1 MSARAVVLGLAAA
14 LAVSATSYG
23 VHASAHGSR
32 VNFDGRGT
40 SVAGTAIGRPV
51 AGTQCPTFPA
61 DNYWHADIRSLPVD
75 SHSKQWLSHMSPSVD
90 LHPDFGPSFG
100 HGPNY
105 GIPITVVGH
114 DHPRVKVR
122 FQYGSESDHVRYPL
136 GADTRIEGGRRSS
149 GDRHAIIVDKG
160 SCRLYETFATHEK
173 NGHWHAGSGA
183 TWSLTSDKLRPNGWT
198 SADAAGLPIL
208 PGLLRWNEVKRHDID
223 HAIRF
228 TTDLTSSHH
237 LWPARHDAS
246 DIRSW
251 HYPPMG
257 ARFRLRAS
265 YHPTGMGAKARAVVH
280 AMKVYGLVL
289 AANGAP
295 GDFQG
300 EQNAKW
306 PDSMIEQLKGI
317 PAGAFVAVDTSSLKP
332 SHRSG
337 PTR

>member
-1 MSARAVVLGLAAA
+1 MSSSASPRAGGERRVD
-14 LAVSATSYG
+14 G
-23 VHASAHGSR
+23 VHAFARGSH
-32 VNFDGRGT
+32 
-40 SVAGTAIGRPV
+40 AGGMRRSTPSTYDTGRPV
-51 AGTQCPTFPA
+51 VGTHCPTFPA
-61 DNYWHADIRSLPVD
+61 DNYWHADIRRLPVD
-75 SHSKQWLSHMSPSVD
+75 SHSKQWLSHMSTSLD

-100 HGPNY
+100 QGPNY
-105 GIPITVVGH
+105 GIPITVVGRG
-114 DHPRVKVR
+114 HPRVKVH
-122 FQYGSESDHVRYPL
+122 FQSARESDHVGYPL

-149 GDRHAIIVDKG
+149 GDRHAIIVDRDT
-160 SCRLYETFATHEK
+160 CRLYETFHTQVRQ
-173 NGHWHAGSGA
+173 GHWHAGSGA
-183 TWSLTSDKLRPNGWT
+183 TWSLLSDRLRHPGWT

-246 DIRSW
+246 DISSW

-289 AANGAP
+289 ADNGSP
-295 GDFQG
+295 WFFQG
-300 EQNAKW
+300 EQNAHW
-306 PDSMIEQLKGI
+306 PDRLVEQLKGI
-317 PAGAFVAVDTSSLKP
+317 PAGEFVAVDTSSLKP
-332 SHRSG
+332 PKGRAR
-337 PTR
+337 TR